1 MSSQRQRRST
11 SPRGNKA
18 AGPAAVGP
26 AAAGPAVGYETPEGI
41 EQASNDIYATP
52 KVLTKRQIKRNAV
65 RALQTMMSNFKKD
78 TITITSVISRGESWN
93 LVLPLQL
100 LQNPDS
106 FLVFKVT
113 QNQKLH
119 LV

>member
-1 MSSQRQRRST
+1 MLL
-11 SPRGNKA
+11 PEGFDKA
-18 AGPAAVGP
+18 ANQ
-26 AAAGPAVGYETPEGI
+26 EE
-41 EQASNDIYATP
+41 
-52 KVLTKRQIKRNAV
+52 LV
-65 RALQTMMSNFKKD
+65 RALQTMMSNFKKK
-78 TITITSVISRGESWN
+78 TPSPAPSLVVVKVGI

-100 LQNPDS
+100 LQNLDS